1 MQWNLVKMKIKDKL
15 RHLRLQIGAVFFDKK
30 IAPHQAEKAIKSIL
44 FLRQD
49 GKIGDYIVSSF
60 VFREIKK
67 FNPQIKI
74 GVICT
79 KKNAYLFQQNQ
90 YIDQLYCVKQRSII
104 NYIKCGL
111 SVAKEK
117 YDLVIDPTVMIRNR
131 DLLLLR
137 LINAKNYI
145 GYQKANYGL
154 FNINLEGE
162 FHFSELYQLALEKA
176 NIPVKDIS
184 YDVPFDNQS
193 ATEIA
198 QFLRENRLQNYI
210 AINFHG
216 ASSSRRFN
224 NENIKAFLSRISTI
238 TNNKP
243 IILLNYP
250 SIYETLKETIS
261 QQSSVF
267 LYPTKNIFHTI
278 ELIKYC
284 DQLIS
289 PDTST
294 VHIASGFNKP
304 IIAFYKKEKANF
316 TNWQPKSQADTHI
329 LFYKENI
336 NELSPTQINPD
347 WLVK

>member
-1 MQWNLVKMKIKDKL
+1 MKIKGKL
-15 RHLRLQIGAVFFDKK
+15 RIFRIQIGKLFLDKK
-30 IAPHQAEKAIKSIL
+30 TAPYQPKKSIESIL

-67 FNPQIKI
+67 FNPKIKI

-79 KKNAYLFQQNQ
+79 KKNAYLFRQNQ
-90 YIDQLYCVKQRSII
+90 YIDQLYYVKKRSII
-104 NYIKCGL
+104 DYIKCGL
-111 SVAKEK
+111 SIAKEK
-117 YDLVIDPTVMIRNR
+117 YNLVIDPTVMIRNR

-137 LINAKNYI
+137 LINATNYI

-154 FNINLEGE
+154 FNINLEGD
-162 FHFSELYQLALEKA
+162 FHFSELYKLALEET
-176 NIPVKDIS
+176 NITIQDMT
-184 YDVPFDNQS
+184 YDVPFDAQS
-193 ATEIA
+193 AVEIDK
-198 QFLRENRLQNYI
+198 FLQENQLEKYI
-210 AINFHG
+210 AINFYG
-216 ASSSRRFN
+216 ASRSRKFN
-224 NENIKAFLSRISTI
+224 KENIKAYLLRISGI
-238 TNNKP
+238 SNNKP

-250 SIYETLKETIS
+250 EVVEELQEIAMQYRHI
-261 QQSSVF
+261 F
-267 LYPTKNIFHTI
+267 LYPTTNIFQTI

-304 IIAFYKKEKANF
+304 IIAFYKKEKINF
-316 TNWQPKSQADTHI
+316 MNWQPKSKAETHI

-336 NELSPTQINPD
+336 NELSPEQIDPA
-347 WLVK
+347 WLVR